1 MLLLLQLLPHP
12 FDLIS
17 SVGLCFLSFAS
28 VITLR
33 ILRSIYKALR
43 HSMGWS
49 FLSLYSSHLCPLL
62 LFGKG
67 SKKACVEWDW
77 SCITY

>member
-1 MLLLLQLLPHP
+1 MLLLLLLLLQLLPPP

-49 FLSLYSSHLCPLL
+49 FLSLSSSHLCPLL
-62 LFGKG
+62 LLLGG
-67 SKKACVEWDW
+67 GNKK
-77 SCITY
+77 SLY